1 MPTVNFVYLCTSMN
15 ANTYVCIMAGGIGS
29 RFWPA
34 SRTAKSKQ
42 FLDILGT
49 GRTLLQA
56 TFDRFIKLCPKENIF
71 ILTHTDYIDLVK
83 QQLPEITDV
92 QLLTEPARKNT
103 APCIAYA
110 AFKINKINE
119 HANIIVAPS
128 DHIILKEDEF
138 IRIAETAIDFVSKKD
153 ALCTLGIRPTRP
165 DTGYGYI
172 QYFEEET
179 AENIHKVKT
188 FTEKPVK
195 EVAQQ
200 FIESG
205 DFLWNAGIFIWNVKS
220 ILTSLEKNLTQVF
233 DAFSEIENDLLTPKE
248 NKAIEKAFITCPS
261 ISIDYGIMEKAN
273 NVYTLPSSFGWSDLG
288 TWASLYVEKEKDYFN
303 NAVNGKNVVV
313 YDSTNNIINVPDK
326 KLVVIQGLENYIV
339 VDTDDVLLICNKDEE
354 QRIKEFTHDIKM
366 KKGDK
371 YL

>member
-1 MPTVNFVYLCTSMN
+1 MSK
-15 ANTYVCIMAGGIGS
+15 NTYAAIMAGGIGS

-49 GRTLLQA
+49 GRTLIQA
-56 TFDRFIKLCPKENIF
+56 TYDRFLKICPKENIF
-71 ILTHTDYIDLVK
+71 ILTHTDYINLVK
-83 QQLPEITDV
+83 QQLPDITDE
-92 QLLTEPARKNT
+92 QILTEPARKNT

-110 AFKINKINE
+110 AFKINKLNPD
-119 HANIIVAPS
+119 ANIIVAPS

-138 IRIAETAIDFVSKKD
+138 VRIAELAIDFVSKND

-179 AENIHKVKT
+179 SEGIHKVKT
-188 FTEKPVK
+188 FTEKPEK
-195 EVAQQ
+195 EVAKQ
-200 FIESG
+200 FLASG
-205 DFLWNAGIFIWNVKS
+205 DFLWNGGIFIWNVKS
-220 ILTSLEKNLTQVF
+220 ILSSLEKNLIQVY
-233 DAFSEIENDLLTPKE
+233 DAFVEAEPDILTSNEK
-248 NKAIEKAFITCPS
+248 NAVEKAFITCPS
-261 ISIDYGIMEKAN
+261 ISIDYGVMEKAK

-288 TWASLYVEKEKDYFN
+288 TWASLYAEKEKDYFN

-313 YDSTNNIINVPDK
+313 YDSTNNIINVSDN
-326 KLVVIQGLENYIV
+326 KLVVIQGLENFIV

>member
-1 MPTVNFVYLCTSMN
+1 
-15 ANTYVCIMAGGIGS
+15 MAGGIGS

-34 SRTAKSKQ
+34 SRTEKPKQ

-49 GRTLLQA
+49 GKTLIQT
-56 TFDRFIKLCPKENIF
+56 TFDRFLKICPKENIF
-71 ILTHTDYIDLVK
+71 ILTHSDYIGLVK
-83 QQLPEITDV
+83 EQIPSIEDV
-92 QLLTEPARKNT
+92 QILTEPARKNT

-110 AFKINKINE
+110 AFKINKINPD
-119 HANIIVAPS
+119 ANIIVAPS
-128 DHIILKEDEF
+128 DHIILQKDAFINIANTALEF
-138 IRIAETAIDFVSKKD
+138 VAKND

-172 QYFEEET
+172 QYFEKET
-179 AENIHKVKT
+179 SSGIHKVKT
-188 FTEKPVK
+188 FTEKPIK

-220 ILTSLEKNLTQVF
+220 ILASLEKNLLEVY
-233 DAFSEIENDLLTPKE
+233 DAFSEAEKDILTNKE
-248 NKAIEKAFITCPS
+248 TEAIEKVFITCPS
-261 ISIDYGIMEKAN
+261 ISIDYGILEKAN

-288 TWASLYVEKEKDYFN
+288 TWASLYVEKEKDYFK

-313 YDSTNNIINVPDK
+313 YESTNNIINVPTK

-366 KKGDK
+366 NKGDK

>member
-1 MPTVNFVYLCTSMN
+1 
-15 ANTYVCIMAGGIGS
+15 MAGGIGS

-34 SRTAKSKQ
+34 SRTEKPKQ

-49 GRTLLQA
+49 GKTLIQT
-56 TFDRFIKLCPKENIF
+56 TFDRFLKICPKENIF
-71 ILTHTDYIDLVK
+71 ILTHSDYIGLVK
-83 QQLPEITDV
+83 EQIPSIEDV
-92 QLLTEPARKNT
+92 QILTEPARKNT

-110 AFKINKINE
+110 AFKINKINPD
-119 HANIIVAPS
+119 ANIIVAPS
-128 DHIILKEDEF
+128 DHIILQKDAFINIANTALEF
-138 IRIAETAIDFVSKKD
+138 VAKND

-172 QYFEEET
+172 QYFEKET
-179 AENIHKVKT
+179 SSGIHKVKT
-188 FTEKPVK
+188 FTEKPIK

-220 ILTSLEKNLTQVF
+220 ILASLEKNLLEVY
-233 DAFSEIENDLLTPKE
+233 DAFSEAEKDILTNKE
-248 NKAIEKAFITCPS
+248 TEAIEKAFITCPS
-261 ISIDYGIMEKAN
+261 ISIDYGILEKAN

-288 TWASLYVEKEKDYFN
+288 TWASLYVEKEKDYFK

-313 YDSTNNIINVPDK
+313 YESTNNIINVPTK

-366 KKGDK
+366 NKGDK

>member
-1 MPTVNFVYLCTSMN
+1 MN
-15 ANTYVCIMAGGIGS
+15 NNSYVCIMAGGIGS

-34 SRTAKSKQ
+34 SRTAKPKQ
-42 FLDILGT
+42 FLDIVGT
-49 GRTLLQA
+49 GKTLIQS
-56 TFDRFIKLCPKENIF
+56 TYERFLKICPPENIF

-83 QQLPEITDV
+83 EQLPAITDV

-110 AFKINKINE
+110 AFKIHKINPE
-119 HANIIVAPS
+119 ANIIVAPS
-128 DHIILKEDEF
+128 DHIILQEEEF
-138 IRIAETAIDFVSKKD
+138 VRIANNALDFVSKKD

-172 QYFEEET
+172 QYFETET
-179 AENIHKVKT
+179 AEGIHPVKT
-188 FTEKPVK
+188 FTEKPEK

-200 FIESG
+200 FIKSG

-220 ILTSLEKNLTQVF
+220 ILSALEKNLTQVY
-233 DAFSEIENDLLTPKE
+233 DAFAEIEESMLTSKE
-248 NKAIEKAFITCPS
+248 NKAVEKAFITSPS
-261 ISIDYGIMEKAN
+261 ISIDYGIMEKAK

-288 TWASLYVEKEKDYFN
+288 TWASLYVEKDKDYFN

-326 KLVVIQGLENYIV
+326 KLVVIQGLENYII
-339 VDTDDVLLICNKDEE
+339 VDTDDVLLICNKEEE

-371 YL
+371 FL

>member
-1 MPTVNFVYLCTSMN
+1 MN
-15 ANTYVCIMAGGIGS
+15 NNSYVCIMAGGIGS

-34 SRTAKSKQ
+34 SRTAKPKQ
-42 FLDILGT
+42 FLDIVGT
-49 GRTLLQA
+49 GKTLIQS
-56 TFDRFIKLCPKENIF
+56 TYERFLKICPPENIF

-83 QQLPEITDV
+83 EQLPTITDV

-110 AFKINKINE
+110 AFKIHKINPE
-119 HANIIVAPS
+119 ANIIVAPS
-128 DHIILKEDEF
+128 DHIILQEDEF
-138 IRIAETAIDFVSKKD
+138 VRIANNALDFVSKND

-172 QYFEEET
+172 QYFENET
-179 AENIHKVKT
+179 DEGIHQVKT
-188 FTEKPVK
+188 FTEKPEK

-200 FIESG
+200 FIKSG

-220 ILTSLEKNLTQVF
+220 ILSALEKNLTQVY
-233 DAFSEIENDLLTPKE
+233 DAFAEIEESILTSNE
-248 NKAIEKAFITCPS
+248 NKAVEKAFITSPS
-261 ISIDYGIMEKAN
+261 ISIDYGIMEKAK

-288 TWASLYVEKEKDYFN
+288 TWASLYVEKDKDYFN

-326 KLVVIQGLENYIV
+326 KLVVIQGLENYII
-339 VDTDDVLLICNKDEE
+339 VDTDDVLLICNKEEE

-371 YL
+371 FL

>member
-1 MPTVNFVYLCTSMN
+1 MKT
-15 ANTYVCIMAGGIGS
+15 NTFVCIMAGGIGS

-49 GRTLLQA
+49 GRTLLQS
-56 TFDRFIKLCPKENIF
+56 TFDRFLKICPKENIF
-71 ILTHTDYIDLVK
+71 ILTHTDYINLVK
-83 QQLPEITDV
+83 EQLPDITDI
-92 QLLTEPARKNT
+92 QILTEPARKNT

-110 AFKINKINE
+110 AFKINKINPD
-119 HANIIVAPS
+119 ANIIVAPS
-128 DHIILKEDEF
+128 DHIILNEEEF
-138 IRIAETAIDFVSKKD
+138 VRITELALDFVAQND

-172 QYFEEET
+172 QYFEEES
-179 AENIHKVKT
+179 AEGIHKVKT
-188 FTEKPVK
+188 FTEKPIKDVAIQFVK
-195 EVAQQ
+195 
-200 FIESG
+200 SG
-205 DFLWNAGIFIWNVKS
+205 DFLWNAGIFIWSAKS
-220 ILTSLEKNLTQVF
+220 ILTALEKNLLEVY
-233 DAFSEIENDLLTPKE
+233 DAFVEAEPHILTDKE
-248 NKAIEKAFITCPS
+248 KTAVEEAFITCPS
-261 ISIDYGIMEKAN
+261 ISIDYGIMEKAK

-288 TWASLYVEKEKDYFN
+288 TWASLYVEKDKDYFH

-313 YDSTNNIINVPDK
+313 YDSTNNIINVPEK
-326 KLVVIQGLENYIV
+326 KLVVIQGLENFIV
-339 VDTDDVLLICNKDEE
+339 VDTDDVLLICNKEEE

>member
-1 MPTVNFVYLCTSMN
+1 MSK
-15 ANTYVCIMAGGIGS
+15 NTYAAIMAGGIGS

-49 GRTLLQA
+49 GRTLIQA
-56 TFDRFIKLCPKENIF
+56 TYDRFLKICPKENIF
-71 ILTHTDYIDLVK
+71 ILTHTDYINLVK
-83 QQLPEITDV
+83 QQLPDITDE
-92 QLLTEPARKNT
+92 QILTEPARKNT

-110 AFKINKINE
+110 AFKINKLNPD
-119 HANIIVAPS
+119 ANIIVAPS

-138 IRIAETAIDFVSKKD
+138 VRIAELAIDFVSKND

-179 AENIHKVKT
+179 SEGIHKVKT
-188 FTEKPVK
+188 FTEKPEK
-195 EVAQQ
+195 EVAKQ
-200 FIESG
+200 FLASG
-205 DFLWNAGIFIWNVKS
+205 DFLWNGGIFIWNVKS
-220 ILTSLEKNLTQVF
+220 ILSSLEKNLIQVY
-233 DAFSEIENDLLTPKE
+233 DAFVEAEPDILTSNEK
-248 NKAIEKAFITCPS
+248 NAVEKAFITCPS
-261 ISIDYGIMEKAN
+261 ISIDYGVMEKAK

-288 TWASLYVEKEKDYFN
+288 TWASLYAEKEKDYFN

-313 YDSTNNIINVPDK
+313 YDSTNNIINVSDK
-326 KLVVIQGLENYIV
+326 KLVVIQGLENFIV